1 MKTFKIIFHNKPDEF
16 VEGFKIYTE
25 DDRYLIADED
35 NVIISQFAKVE
46 VKCISKDSSCK
57 A

>member
-25 DDRYLIADED
+25 DDRYLIADE
-35 NVIISQFAKVE
+35 NNEIISQFAKVE
-46 VKCISKDSSCK
+46 VKCISKVEED
-57 A
+57 